1 VKIDPALTVTCSFCC
16 WYGLCHVLSFLPLPD
31 PFTPY
36 KCGCSSR
43 ARIVASKDFKIY
55 TKRKSILYSILY
67 FETVVSIGIPFII
80 RRIAGKP
87 NGAAILP
94 TFINAFSFLHVIG
107 ASLLPVGIASYS
119 LIGEKVQKSLEP
131 LLATPTT
138 DEEISAGKS
147 IAAFLPAICSNYIGA
162 LVFTALVDQFTFSTL
177 KYLYFPNW
185 DIAIILFLL
194 APLACL
200 LGVGYNI
207 LVSSKM
213 NDVRTA
219 QQLGTLILLPFGAVY
234 FLSEFKVLEL
244 TTDNM
249 LIMAAVLAVLDV
261 IIFYL
266 VKATF
271 QREEILT
278 KWK

>member
-1 VKIDPALTVTCSFCC
+1 MR
-16 WYGLCHVLSFLPLPD
+16 LS
-31 PFTPY
+31 
-36 KCGCSSR
+36 K
-43 ARIVASKDFKIY
+43 AWIIASKDFKTY
-55 TKRKSILYSILY
+55 TKKKSILYSIVY
-67 FETVVSIGIPFII
+67 FELVVSIGIPFII
-80 RRIAGKP
+80 RFITSKP
-87 NGAAILP
+87 TAVATLP
-94 TFINAFSFLHVIG
+94 SLISAFSFLYVIG
-107 ASLLPVGIASYS
+107 AALAPVGIAAYS

-138 DEEISAGKS
+138 DEEILAGKS
-147 IAAFLPAICSNYIGA
+147 IAAFLPAICANYIGA
-162 LVFTALVDQFTFSTL
+162 LIFMVLVDLFTHSTL
-177 KYLYFPNW
+177 NYLYFPNW

-207 LVSSKM
+207 LVSSRS

-219 QQLGTLILLPFGAVY
+219 QQLGTLIILPFGAIY
-234 FLSEFKVLEL
+234 FLSEIKQLTL
-244 TTDNM
+244 TTSNL
-249 LIMAAVLAVLDV
+249 LIMAACLFV
-261 IIFYL
+261 IDMIVFYL

>member
-1 VKIDPALTVTCSFCC
+1 MR
-16 WYGLCHVLSFLPLPD
+16 LS
-31 PFTPY
+31 
-36 KCGCSSR
+36 K
-43 ARIVASKDFKIY
+43 AWIVACKDFKIF
-55 TKRKSILYSILY
+55 TKRKSILYSIIY
-67 FETVVSIGIPFII
+67 FEVVVSIGIPFVI
-80 RRIAGKP
+80 RLIAGKP
-87 NGAAILP
+87 SGAALLP
-94 TFINAFSFLHVIG
+94 TFMNAFSFLYVIG
-107 ASLLPVGIASYS
+107 AALAPVGIASYS

-138 DEEISAGKS
+138 DEEILAGKS

-162 LVFTALVDQFTFSTL
+162 LIFMVLADLFTYSTL

-185 DIAIILFLL
+185 DIAIILLLL
-194 APLACL
+194 APLACI

-207 LVSSKM
+207 LVSSRV

-244 TTDNM
+244 TTDNL
-249 LIMAAVLAVLDV
+249 LIIAAVLAVIDGIV
-261 IIFYL
+261 FYL

>member
-1 VKIDPALTVTCSFCC
+1 MR
-16 WYGLCHVLSFLPLPD
+16 LS
-31 PFTPY
+31 
-36 KCGCSSR
+36 K
-43 ARIVASKDFKIY
+43 AWIVASKDFKTF
-55 TKRKSILYSILY
+55 TKRKSILYSIIY
-67 FETVVSIGIPFII
+67 FEVIVSIGIPFLILFI
-80 RRIAGKP
+80 TSKP
-87 NGAAILP
+87 GGVAVLP
-94 TFINAFSFLHVIG
+94 TLMNAFSFLYVIG
-107 ASLLPVGIASYS
+107 AAFSPVGIAAYS

-138 DEEISAGKS
+138 DEEILAGKS

-162 LVFTALVDQFTFSTL
+162 LIFMVLADLFTYSTL

-194 APLACL
+194 APLACIFS
-200 LGVGYNI
+200 VGYNV
-207 LVSSKM
+207 LVSSRV

-234 FLSEFKVLEL
+234 FLSEFKVFSL
-244 TTDNM
+244 TTGNM
-249 LIMAAVLAVLDV
+249 LIMAAVLAVIDAV
-261 IIFYL
+261 VFYL
-266 VKATF
+266 VKAAF

>member
-1 VKIDPALTVTCSFCC
+1 MR
-16 WYGLCHVLSFLPLPD
+16 LS
-31 PFTPY
+31 
-36 KCGCSSR
+36 K
-43 ARIVASKDFKIY
+43 AWIVASKDFKIY
-55 TKRKSILYSILY
+55 TKRKSILYSIFY
-67 FETVVSIGIPFII
+67 FEVVVSIGIPFII
-80 RRIAGKP
+80 RLIAGKP
-87 NGAAILP
+87 NGLAVLP
-94 TFINAFSFLHVIG
+94 TFINAFSFLYVIG
-107 ASLLPVGIASYS
+107 ASLLPVGIAAYS

-138 DEEISAGKS
+138 DEEILAGKS

-162 LVFTALVDQFTFSTL
+162 LVFTVLVDLFTFSTL

-194 APLACL
+194 APLACIL
-200 LGVGYNI
+200 SVGFNV
-207 LVSSKM
+207 LVSSRA

-234 FLSEFKVLEL
+234 FLSEFKVITL
-244 TTDNM
+244 TTNNL
-249 LIMAAVLAVLDV
+249 LIMAASLVV
-261 IIFYL
+261 IDGIVFYL

>member
-1 VKIDPALTVTCSFCC
+1 MR
-16 WYGLCHVLSFLPLPD
+16 LSKAW
-31 PFTPY
+31 T
-36 KCGCSSR
+36 
-43 ARIVASKDFKIY
+43 VASKDFKTF

-67 FETVVSIGIPFII
+67 FEAVVSIGIPFII
-80 RRIAGKP
+80 RFIAGKP
-87 NGAAILP
+87 NAAVLLP
-94 TFINAFSFLHVIG
+94 TFINAFSFLYVIG
-107 ASLLPVGIASYS
+107 AALAPVGIAAYS

-138 DEEISAGKS
+138 DEEILAGKS
-147 IAAFLPAICSNYIGA
+147 IAAFLPAIGANYIGA
-162 LVFTALVDQFTFSTL
+162 LIFTVLVDLFTYGTL
-177 KYLYFPNW
+177 KTLYFPNW
-185 DIAIILFLL
+185 DIAIVLFLL

-200 LGVGYNI
+200 LSVGYNVLI
-207 LVSSKM
+207 SSRM

-219 QQLGTLILLPFGAVY
+219 QQLGTLILLPFAAVY
-234 FLSEFKVLEL
+234 FLSELKVLSL

-249 LIMAAVLAVLDV
+249 LIMAAVLAAIDGIV
-261 IIFYL
+261 FYL

>member
-1 VKIDPALTVTCSFCC
+1 MR
-16 WYGLCHVLSFLPLPD
+16 LS
-31 PFTPY
+31 
-36 KCGCSSR
+36 K
-43 ARIVASKDFKIY
+43 AWIVASKDFKTF
-55 TKRKSILYSILY
+55 TKRKSILYSIIY
-67 FETVVSIGIPFII
+67 FEVIVSIGLPFLILFI
-80 RRIAGKP
+80 TSKP
-87 NGAAILP
+87 SGAAVLP
-94 TFINAFSFLHVIG
+94 TLMNAFSFLYVIG
-107 ASLLPVGIASYS
+107 AALAPVGIASYS

-138 DEEISAGKS
+138 DEEILAGKS

-162 LVFTALVDQFTFSTL
+162 LIFMVLADLFTYSTL

-194 APLACL
+194 APFACI

-207 LVSSKM
+207 LVSSRV

-219 QQLGTLILLPFGAVY
+219 QQLGTLILLPFAAVY
-234 FLSEFKVLEL
+234 VLSEINVLSL
-244 TTDNM
+244 TTTNM
-249 LIMAAVLAVLDV
+249 LIMVAVLLVVDV
-261 IIFYL
+261 IVFYL
-266 VKATF
+266 VKTTF